1 MKIFATGFSDLSG
14 EKSTPGGMV
23 HLLEVCRNIQALGNE
38 LTLFV
43 SSPEPYPNALP
54 FRIVYLPYVKI
65 RFVTSLLQPVFLFCY
80 LLYFGIR
87 EKCDLIYENTVAYS
101 ITGALAA
108 KILNVPHC
116 MHVHGFYTDE
126 MEMGGHGKFRILV
139 VKIVE
144 KINYMLSDAL
154 FCVTPVVKEKICELY
169 KIRDGVAHF
178 VYNGVDADRCRPT
191 PKADAA
197 SQLGLSPDDLY
208 VGFIGYLFPWSG
220 IEKLIAVAPI
230 IVREVPNV
238 KFLIVGHG
246 LWGDK
251 LPGMAEEAG
260 VRDRFIFAGYQP
272 WAKVPVYC
280 NIFDVG
286 VTPYPGAK
294 GVGRYR
300 SSMKSLEYSSAG
312 KPVVIT
318 KCEGV
323 SDIIENAKCGL
334 VVEPDNNDAL
344 ADAIIRLLKDKKLRD
359 ELGQNG
365 RKLIE
370 ENYTWRH
377 VASKMLDIV
386 KRIPARR

>member
-23 HLLEVCRNIQALGNE
+23 HLLEVCRNLQSLGNE

-43 SSPEPYPNALP
+43 SSPKPYPGSLS
-54 FRIVYLPYVKI
+54 FKVIYLPYVKI

-80 LLYFGIR
+80 LLYYGLR
-87 EKCDLIYENTVAYS
+87 EKCDVIYENTVAYS
-101 ITGALAA
+101 ITGVVAA
-108 KILNVPHC
+108 RILHVPHC

-126 MEMGGHGKFRILV
+126 MEMGGHGKFRIWV

-144 KINYMLSDAL
+144 KINYMLTDAL
-154 FCVTPVVKEKICELY
+154 FCVTPVIREKIIDLY

-178 VYNGVDADRCRPT
+178 VYNGVDAERCCPI
-191 PKADAA
+191 PKKEAA
-197 SQLGLSPDDLY
+197 EKLGLSPDDLY

-220 IEKLIAVAPI
+220 IEKLIAAAPK
-230 IVREVPNV
+230 IVKEVPNA

-260 VRDRFIFAGYQP
+260 VRDKFIFAGYQP
-272 WAKVPVYC
+272 WGKVPLYC
-280 NIFDVG
+280 NLFDVG
-286 VTPYPGAK
+286 VTPYPGEK

-300 SSMKSLEYSSAG
+300 SSMKTLEYSSAG
-312 KPVVIT
+312 TPVVIT
-318 KCEGV
+318 RCEGV
-323 SDIIENAKCGL
+323 SDIVEKGKCGL
-334 VVEPDNNDAL
+334 VVAPDNNDEF
-344 ADAIIRLLKDKKLRD
+344 ADAVIRLLKEPSLNR
-359 ELGQNG
+359 ELGMNG

-370 ENYTWRH
+370 ENYTWKH
-377 VASKMLDIV
+377 VAGKMLDIM
-386 KRIPARR
+386 KRIPAKR